1 MLRQIYGKKIIKEII
16 TNLKI
21 ELIIRTTKILYNDN
35 LIREGFSYLFLKQV
49 VLPTTTTTKFASF
62 KNDLMCDSKIMFV
75 YF

>member
-21 ELIIRTTKILYNDN
+21 ELKIRTTKILYNDN

-49 VLPTTTTTKFASF
+49 VFPATTTKFASF

>member
-35 LIREGFSYLFLKQV
+35 LIREDFSYLFLKQV
-49 VLPTTTTTKFASF
+49 VFPTTTTTTKFA
-62 KNDLMCDSKIMFV
+62 
-75 YF
+75 